1 MSSALQNRLVG
12 TIIVVALAVIFLP
25 DLLDGEKQTS
35 QDQFESI
42 PEQPKMSNV
51 SNTEEFPVEQVK
63 QEVSRKVEIVP
74 DVATDDFEIDQV
86 EQNDDPSS
94 TVKQQDVVSNTTS
107 ENTDANKNTS
117 REIDRPVED
126 KVEIN
131 NNAQSNP
138 SQIDSRLLAK
148 AGWVVQLG
156 VFRHQKN
163 VSELLSTLRKAG
175 YQAFSR
181 PVQTSSGE
189 LTKVFVGPELNK
201 QKLQNAL
208 PQLRELTKLQGRVT
222 PFTVK

>member
-25 DLLDGEKQTS
+25 DLLDGKKETS
-35 QDQFESI
+35 QDLFESI
-42 PEQPKMSNV
+42 PTQPKMLDV
-51 SNTEEFPVEQVK
+51 KQTEDFPVEQVK
-63 QEVSRKVEIVP
+63 QEVTPKVEIVP
-74 DVATDDFEIDQV
+74 DVANDDFEIDENQSPPVDTV
-86 EQNDDPSS
+86 EQQNLADTGTSKKTETKKIPPNEVDRPIE
-94 TVKQQDVVSNTTS
+94 DVV
-107 ENTDANKNTS
+107 
-117 REIDRPVED
+117 EIKDG
-126 KVEIN
+126 I
-131 NNAQSNP
+131 QSNP
-138 SQIDSRLLAK
+138 SEIDSRLLAK

-181 PVQTSSGE
+181 PVQTSTGE

-201 QKLQNAL
+201 QKLQKAV
-208 PQLRELTKLQGRVT
+208 PHLRELTKLQGRVT

>member
-35 QDQFESI
+35 QDLFESI
-42 PEQPKMSNV
+42 PDQPKMRELNE
-51 SNTEEFPVEQVK
+51 TQDFPLEQVEQ
-63 QEVSRKVEIVP
+63 EVNRKVEIVP
-74 DVATDDFEIDQV
+74 DVAIDDFEIN
-86 EQNDDPSS
+86 QNEDNNELASRQDSPVNDSSSQKTENKKITPS
-94 TVKQQDVVSNTTS
+94 
-107 ENTDANKNTS
+107 
-117 REIDRPVED
+117 EIDHSIED
-126 KVEIN
+126 KVEV
-131 NNAQSNP
+131 NP
-138 SQIDSRLLAK
+138 GKMDNRLLAK

-163 VSELLSTLRKAG
+163 VSELLSTLRNAG

-181 PVQTSSGE
+181 PVQTSTGE

-201 QKLQNAL
+201 EKLQKAV
-208 PQLRELTKLQGRVT
+208 PHLRELTKLQGRVT

>member
-25 DLLDGEKQTS
+25 DLLDGKKETS
-35 QDQFESI
+35 QDLFESI
-42 PEQPKMSNV
+42 PTQPKMLDV
-51 SNTEEFPVEQVK
+51 KQTEDFPVEQVK
-63 QEVSRKVEIVP
+63 QEVTPKVEIVP
-74 DVATDDFEIDQV
+74 DVANDDFEIDENQSPPVDTV
-86 EQNDDPSS
+86 EQQNLADTGTSKKTETKKIPPNEVDRPIE
-94 TVKQQDVVSNTTS
+94 DVV
-107 ENTDANKNTS
+107 
-117 REIDRPVED
+117 EIKDG
-126 KVEIN
+126 IQN
-131 NNAQSNP
+131 NP
-138 SQIDSRLLAK
+138 SEIDSRLLAK

-181 PVQTSSGE
+181 PVQTSTGE

-201 QKLQNAL
+201 QKLQKAV
-208 PQLRELTKLQGRVT
+208 PHLRELTKLQGRVT